1 MAMLPFVILLEP
13 LSECMVIGALA
24 AWSVGVLFQWDGLG
38 FYLIHILFWFIFDWI
53 LLSIVQVKLK
63 WVVPMRKIDECV
75 SFTEWISAL

>member
-1 MAMLPFVILLEP
+1 MLPFVILFEP

-53 LLSIVQVKLK
+53 LLSIVQVKLALDIS
-63 WVVPMRKIDECV
+63 VRKIYECI